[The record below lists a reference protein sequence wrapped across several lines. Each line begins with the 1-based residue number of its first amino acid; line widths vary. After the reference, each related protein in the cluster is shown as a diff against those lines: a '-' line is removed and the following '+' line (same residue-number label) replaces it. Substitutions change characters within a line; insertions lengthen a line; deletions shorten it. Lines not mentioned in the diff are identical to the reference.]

1 MTTPA
6 ILPAGG
12 YGHRRDKQ
20 GITALLMLNKA
31 DAVLRL

>member
-1 MTTPA
+1 MT

-20 GITALLMLNKA
+20 GMTGLLMLNKA
-31 DAVLRL
+31 DAVIRL

>member
-1 MTTPA
+1 MT

-20 GITALLMLNKA
+20 GMTGLLMFNKA
-31 DAVLRL
+31 DAVIRL